1 MPSDTDPLP
10 SAPAP
15 LPGIYV
21 LNADP
26 SFLTLM
32 GDLLPQKGVHVTL
45 EQLQPHVDA
54 TLAHLRA
61 AAPDLVLLDA
71 PPTRPEPAQCLAGMA
86 ADAELRR
93 LPVVLTSTTPVL
105 TTRLSD
111 QYPALVRATLPKPF
125 DLDVLYQTL
134 GRLLA
139 IEPR

>member
-1 MPSDTDPLP
+1 MPSDTAPLP

-15 LPGIYV
+15 LPHVYV

-26 SFLTLM
+26 SFPTLM

-54 TLAHLRA
+54 ILAHLRA

-71 PPTRPEPAQCLAGMA
+71 PPTRPAPAQCLAGMA
-86 ADAELRR
+86 ADAELR
-93 LPVVLTSTTPVL
+93 LPVVFTSTTPAL
-105 TTRLSD
+105 TTLLSG
-111 QYPALVRATLPKPF
+111 QYPALVHATLPKPF

-139 IEPR
+139 IELR